1 MFNYLYGVLFGSLN
15 LTLKLNQHVVG
26 REIAEEWFTSLPDLV
41 LDDIANGRQ
50 SDDEY
55 IEIVQFYT
63 SHILPGMNDFESA
76 NTFLEYNSVLS
87 NSRKKVFNIT

>member
-1 MFNYLYGVLFGSLN
+1 M
-15 LTLKLNQHVVG
+15 VG
-26 REIAEEWFTSLPDLV
+26 REIAEEWFASLSDLV

-76 NTFLEYNSVLS
+76 NIFLEYNLVLS
-87 NSRKKVFNIT
+87 DSKKKVFKIT